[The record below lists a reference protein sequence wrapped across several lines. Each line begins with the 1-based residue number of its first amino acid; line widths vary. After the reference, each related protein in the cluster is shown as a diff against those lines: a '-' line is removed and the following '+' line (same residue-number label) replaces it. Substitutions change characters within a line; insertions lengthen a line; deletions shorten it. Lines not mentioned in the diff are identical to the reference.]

1 MNLKQTNVAAA
12 LLLAA
17 VHSGVAWGQPPPG
30 VTPVTPLQPPA
41 GELGAGSPRVVLEIG
56 QGEETWGR
64 VVLELDL
71 ERVPRTADA
80 FLHHVDAGFYDGT
93 VFHRVL
99 PGFLVQGG
107 GYTTALQPK
116 REGVGPPVPNE
127 AQRGLKNR
135 RGTIAMARGRD
146 PHSATTQF
154 FINLADNPKL
164 DHPGHD
170 GWGYCVFGRV
180 VQGMDVV
187 DRMARVST
195 RRDPRQRDATPSQP
209 VEPPVIRR
217 AWRLRE
223 PAAATPTPR
232 TATPSPMDAGAP
244 PTDTGDEDRVV
255 PEPPE
260 PPSGGSPDGTEE
272 RPSEHELPR

>member
-1 MNLKQTNVAAA
+1 MNLKRTNVAA

-17 VHSGVAWGQPPPG
+17 LHSGVAQGQPPPG
-30 VTPVTPLQPPA
+30 VTPVTPLA
-41 GELGAGSPRVVLEIG
+41 GEPGVVSPRVVLEIG
-56 QGEETWGR
+56 QGEESWGR
-64 VVLELDL
+64 VVLELDV
-71 ERVPRTADA
+71 ERAPRTVDS

-107 GYTTALQPK
+107 GYATALQPK

-154 FINLADNPKL
+154 FINLADNAKL
-164 DHPGHD
+164 DYPGHD

-187 DRMARVST
+187 DRIARVST
-195 RRDPRQRDATPSQP
+195 RHDPRQRDATPSRP

-232 TATPSPMDAGAP
+232 TAAPAEAEAP
-244 PTDTGDEDRVV
+244 PTDTGDEDRAV
-255 PEPPE
+255 PESPE
-260 PPSGGSPDGTEE
+260 PPSGESPDGTEE